1 MTAQLNKIKNNLFSQ
16 KKIELSWSDN
26 VFEFLKEKAFG
37 NLENGGRGIG
47 NIMEKYFINPLAR
60 YVYDNHLAEGAVL
73 SIQNIEIDTND
84 IVRINVGD

>member
-1 MTAQLNKIKNNLFSQ
+1 M
-16 KKIELSWSDN
+16 
-26 VFEFLKEKAFG
+26 KEKAFG

-60 YVYDNHLAEGAVL
+60 YVYDNHLTEGAVL

-84 IVRINVGD
+84 IVQINVGD